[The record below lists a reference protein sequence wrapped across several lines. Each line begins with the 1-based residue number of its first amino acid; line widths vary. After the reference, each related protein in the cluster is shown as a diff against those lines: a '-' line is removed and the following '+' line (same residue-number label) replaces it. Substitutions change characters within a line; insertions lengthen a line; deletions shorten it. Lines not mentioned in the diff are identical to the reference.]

1 MGAPAA
7 RRGRHPARGLIV
19 RGTADAYGAWA
30 DYLTA
35 WERGDRPADPPALDP
50 AYFHDDTWQRLVDRI
65 VTAVNAGMTRWS
77 EGLVHGA
84 ERATD
89 EPSFARVL
97 ITSRVPLNRVRRLAG
112 HPSLPP
118 DLREQ
123 LTQQVETT
131 IRSAQQ
137 QLEDEC
143 SRLRSTSPRFA
154 DRRMQT
160 IRENSFAGVLGEDAD
175 QALLR
180 FDSPPV
186 KRQNYRRI
194 YPS

>member
-1 MGAPAA
+1 MGASAA
-7 RRGRHPARGLIV
+7 RRGRRQARELILA
-19 RGTADAYGAWA
+19 GSADAYGAWA

-35 WERGDRPADPPALDP
+35 WERGDRPPDPPALDP
-50 AYFHDDTWQRLVDRI
+50 AYYHDDTWQRLVNRI

-77 EGLVHGA
+77 EGLVHGT

-89 EPSFARVL
+89 EPSYARVL

-123 LTQQVETT
+123 LTKQVEAT
-131 IRSAQQ
+131 IRSAQE
-137 QLEDEC
+137 QLEDQC
-143 SRLRSTSPRFA
+143 SRLRATSPRFA

-160 IRENSFAGVLGEDAD
+160 IRENSFARVLSDDAEA
-175 QALLR
+175 ALLQ

-186 KRQNYRRI
+186 QRQSYRRI